1 MGILDFDELNRRRAA
16 SYHEQ
21 KQLIKN
27 LLAGRVVL
35 CRHCGQQLQ
44 AKLPVVGD
52 DSAGYI
58 RCHKG
63 CTDIE
68 LEATLPKR

>member
-1 MGILDFDELNRRRAA
+1 MDTQDFSELNRRSAT
-16 SYHEQ
+16 SFHEQ

-27 LLAGRVVL
+27 LLAGHMVL

-44 AKLPVVGD
+44 AQLPVAGENSV
-52 DSAGYI
+52 GYI
-58 RCHKG
+58 RCNRG

-68 LEATLPKR
+68 LEAAVPKR